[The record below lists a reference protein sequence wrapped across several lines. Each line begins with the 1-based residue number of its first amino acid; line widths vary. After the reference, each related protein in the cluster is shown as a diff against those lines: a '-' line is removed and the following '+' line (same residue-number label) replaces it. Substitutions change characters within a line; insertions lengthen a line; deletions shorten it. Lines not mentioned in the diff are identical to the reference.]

1 VSSHLLRY
9 ILTKKSQSLA
19 AYRHIDAL
27 FSGVFDWQLI
37 QTHLPDILRVVLY
50 IKAGRITAST
60 LLRKLGNYSRKNR
73 LYQAFRELGRVIRT
87 NFLLKYLNRAEMRT
101 LIQAAT
107 NKSESFNGFLQ

>member
-50 IKAGRITAST
+50 IKAGRITASKAGE
-60 LLRKLGNYSRKNR
+60 LQQEEPPLSGVSGVGKGNQN
-73 LYQAFRELGRVIRT
+73 EL
-87 NFLLKYLNRAEMRT
+87 FAE
-101 LIQAAT
+101 IPQ
-107 NKSESFNGFLQ
+107 